1 MDEEP
6 DESLALAAQRGSREA
21 FEALVR
27 RHKTPVYRF
36 VRRYVGHNDDAYDV
50 LQETFIAAWTALGRY
65 DTDRP
70 FAPWLRTIALN
81 KCRDFSRRRTVRQ
94 LFLQVLAQDAA
105 RPSKSTMSDAFD
117 ADQEAAASE
126 KLQRL
131 DIAIAGLPAIYKEPL
146 LLTSMTGLSRKDA
159 ATILRISTKA
169 LEMRLYRA
177 RQRLAA
183 AMHRDPEG

>member
-1 MDEEP
+1 
-6 DESLALAAQRGSREA
+6 
-21 FEALVR
+21 
-27 RHKTPVYRF
+27 
-36 VRRYVGHNDDAYDV
+36 
-50 LQETFIAAWTALGRY
+50 
-65 DTDRP
+65 
-70 FAPWLRTIALN
+70 
-81 KCRDFSRRRTVRQ
+81 
-94 LFLQVLAQDAA
+94 
-105 RPSKSTMSDAFD
+105 MSEAFD
-117 ADQEAAASE
+117 ADQEAATSE

-183 AMHRDPEG
+183 AMDRDPEG